1 VSTVPTPRIRVFAG
15 PNGSEKSTLL
25 NRLSASNIP
34 LYSVVNPDEIEKR
47 LNSEEGLRLLD
58 YGLTSTKSDFLAACR
73 TLINRRQLQDIPS
86 KLMTPRIDESYRL
99 LIRERK
105 GGKGAV
111 SGVLV
116 CYALA

>member
-1 VSTVPTPRIRVFAG
+1 MAQRIPETTRRESVAG
-15 PNGSEKSTLL
+15 FT
-25 NRLSASNIP
+25 
-34 LYSVVNPDEIEKR
+34 
-47 LNSEEGLRLLD
+47 
-58 YGLTSTKSDFLAACR
+58 LAACR

>member
-1 VSTVPTPRIRVFAG
+1 MR
-15 PNGSEKSTLL
+15 EYLY
-25 NRLSASNIP
+25 IP
-34 LYSVVNPDEIEKR
+34 LGGNRVPAWRKTFNLWFVFLVSGFWHGAAWNFVVWGGYH
-47 LNSEEGLRLLD
+47 GLFL
-58 YGLTSTKSDFLAACR
+58 SLAACR